1 MRRHRLLIVISLL
14 LISVNVSAQDLK
26 LNGKFL
32 ITSKTRLVINNSD
45 RDDDRVAAET
55 LAEEIEAM
63 TGRKLKISTGFLP
76 KSGAIYLARVQDD
89 KRLAA
94 MLEADKLAI
103 DDKFKDEGYVLDSNK
118 DRVVIAARSGAGV
131 FYGAQTLR
139 QLIARTGGAAES
151 GRNQSEVDASIPSL
165 TIKDWPTMRWRGVHD
180 DISRGPVPTLD

>member
-26 LNGKFL
+26 LIPEPKQVQKHDGKFL
-32 ITSKTRLVINNSD
+32 ITSKTRLVINNSH

-94 MLEADKLAI
+94 MLDADKLAI

-139 QLIARTGGAAES
+139 QLIARTGAAES
-151 GRNQSEVDASIPSL
+151 GRSKSESDASIPSL
-165 TIKDWPTMRWRGVHD
+165 TIKDWP
-180 DISRGPVPTLD
+180 